1 MKGQKAQKGTLGK
14 VLRYIR
20 PYWALVALSIFLA
33 AVTVASSLY
42 IPILTGDAVDL
53 IVGPGQVD
61 LAAIF
66 RILVEVGVV
75 VAVTAV
81 SQWVMNLLNNR
92 ITYRVVRDIRSA
104 AFRKLQ
110 VLPLHYV
117 DAHPAGEV
125 VSRMIADVDQ
135 FADGLLMGFTQL
147 FSGVI
152 TIVGTLGFML
162 SVNVGI
168 TAVVVV
174 ITPVSLVVAAFI
186 AKRTYDMFR
195 LQSQV
200 RGEQTGFVEEM
211 VEGQKVVQAFGRQEE
226 TLHRFEELN
235 ERLRKCSLRA
245 IFFSSITNPSTRFV
259 NSLVYTGV
267 GVVGALS
274 VVSGN
279 LSVGQ
284 LSCFLSYANQYT
296 KPFNEISGVV
306 TELQNALA
314 CAGRV
319 FELIEE
325 PAQLP
330 DGPDAQVLEGARGQV
345 DIDLSLI
352 HI

>member
-135 FADGLLMGFTQL
+135 FADGLLLGFTQL
-147 FSGVI
+147 F
-152 TIVGTLGFML
+152 LLPYL
-162 SVNVGI
+162 S
-168 TAVVVV
+168 
-174 ITPVSLVVAAFI
+174 
-186 AKRTYDMFR
+186 
-195 LQSQV
+195 
-200 RGEQTGFVEEM
+200 
-211 VEGQKVVQAFGRQEE
+211 
-226 TLHRFEELN
+226 
-235 ERLRKCSLRA
+235 
-245 IFFSSITNPSTRFV
+245 
-259 NSLVYTGV
+259 
-267 GVVGALS
+267 AL
-274 VVSGN
+274 
-279 LSVGQ
+279 
-284 LSCFLSYANQYT
+284 
-296 KPFNEISGVV
+296 
-306 TELQNALA
+306 
-314 CAGRV
+314 
-319 FELIEE
+319 
-325 PAQLP
+325 
-330 DGPDAQVLEGARGQV
+330 
-345 DIDLSLI
+345 
-352 HI
+352 